1 VRRALSIV
9 LFPAILLLA
18 SGSTWSRD
26 VPPDR
31 ALSRS
36 FMPPRFRVEDP
47 GARARIRAWLHRETR
62 DSNQYVFTG
71 NTLRLNGDGLR
82 RLNADSMGGA
92 GPAPRLSG
100 ETPRQR
106 ARRALTRIAGRE
118 IEEDPVYAGE
128 DYTPDD
134 FSLQSTP
141 QWPLRNDG
149 TLPGAVAGLDIGMA
163 KVWERFDGDD
173 SIVIAVLDAGINF
186 YHPDLQGK
194 WFVNKAEANGIPDFD
209 DDGNGF
215 KDDSAGWDFVDG
227 DNRPLDSHGHGTQL
241 SGVIAARFDNGAG
254 IAGMLPRARILP
266 VRVLST
272 TGAGYSS
279 DIAAGM
285 RYAAK
290 MGADVINFSI
300 GIGSTSLDTVLR
312 NGFFV
317 ARDSGVIVA
326 AAAANDARNLNLQPR
341 APATYKLPNVYMVA
355 AHGQGGALSGFSNYG
370 DTAVDLAAPGENIV
384 TTTIPEAVELFRET
398 FEGTVQ
404 KWTFSSG
411 FAVGADT
418 LEGTKSLKWSSGNTA
433 TAVRDSVDLRGRIGG
448 QVSFMM
454 EFRPAGTG
462 QNADWVYVEACAA
475 VSCAL
480 TSAWTTLGI
489 VNAAVTGGTV
499 IALNAG
505 AMDGKLFR
513 LRFRADFVVTGTRAL
528 RIDDVRVKY
537 ADEHP
542 ARQANYVLTGGT
554 SLAAPYVAGYAALM
568 RVACARA
575 GVPFTRARMLAG
587 AVPEPQLAGKV
598 ITGGR
603 LDAAKGLDFYLR
615 TLPALRITDSNAVSW
630 SAGTP
635 TQYTLSVR
643 DSAGQALTGYA
654 YAVSSGTAAGT
665 LTGAQYNW
673 NPGSQTGTYTV
684 RFRAEKAP
692 LVLRKQ
698 ITFGVN
704 GATALAPASRASVLR
719 IGNRE
724 FLLPASA
731 FRREAHALRVE
742 FYGADGR
749 TLHVLTGDLRIPAGA
764 RRAEYRVSG
773 LSGVG
778 LRAWLDGAALPSKP
792 SE

>member
-1 VRRALSIV
+1 
-9 LFPAILLLA
+9 
-18 SGSTWSRD
+18 
-26 VPPDR
+26 
-31 ALSRS
+31 
-36 FMPPRFRVEDP
+36 MPPRFRVEDP
-47 GARARIRAWLHRETR
+47 EARARIRAWFQRETR
-62 DSNQYVFTG
+62 DSGQYVFSGT
-71 NTLRLNGDGLR
+71 TLRVNGDGLR
-82 RLNADSMGGA
+82 RLNADSTGGA
-92 GPAPRLSG
+92 GPAPRLAG
-100 ETPRQR
+100 DAPRQR
-106 ARRALTRIAGRE
+106 ARRGLTRIAGRE
-118 IEEDPVYAGE
+118 IEEDPVYGGE
-128 DYTPDD
+128 EYTPDD
-134 FSLQSTP
+134 LSLQSTP

-149 TLPGAVAGLDIGMA
+149 TLSGAVAGLDIGMSG
-163 KVWERFDGDD
+163 VWEKFDGDD

-215 KDDSAGWDFVDG
+215 KDDSTGWDFVDG
-227 DNRPLDSHGHGTQL
+227 DNRPHDSHGHGTQL

-300 GIGSTSLDTVLR
+300 GIGSTSLDTVLL

-326 AAAANDARNLNLQPR
+326 AAAANDTRNLNLQPR
-341 APATYKLPNVYMVA
+341 APGNFKLPNVYMVA
-355 AHGQGGALSGFSNYG
+355 SHGPGGALSGFSNYG
-370 DTAVDLAAPGENIV
+370 DTAVDLAAPGENII
-384 TTTIPEAVELFRET
+384 TTNIPEAVPLFRET
-398 FEGTVQ
+398 FEDTIRH
-404 KWTFSSG
+404 WTFGSG
-411 FAVGADT
+411 FAVGTDT
-418 LEGTKSLKWSSGNTA
+418 LEGTKSLKWSSGNAAAA
-433 TAVRDSVDLRGRIGG
+433 TRDSVDLRGRIGG

-454 EFRPAGTG
+454 EFRPAGFG

-475 VSCAL
+475 ASCVQ

-489 VNAAVTGGTV
+489 VNAAVTGRTV

-505 AMDGKLFR
+505 ALDGKLFR
-513 LRFRADFVVTGTRAL
+513 LRFRADFIVTGTRAL

-537 ADEHP
+537 ADEDP
-542 ARQANYVLTGGT
+542 ARQANYIVTGGT

-575 GVPFTRARMLAG
+575 GVPLTRERMLAG
-587 AVPEPQLAGKV
+587 AVAEPLLAGKV

-603 LDAAKGLDFYLR
+603 LDVAKGLDFYLR

-630 SAGTP
+630 SPGNP

-643 DSAGQALTGYA
+643 DSAGQPLAGYA

-665 LTGAQYNW
+665 LAGTQYNW

-684 RFRAEKAP
+684 RFRAEKPP

-719 IGNRE
+719 IGDRE

-731 FRREAHALRVE
+731 FRRGALALRVE
-742 FYGADGR
+742 FFGADGR
-749 TLHVLTGDLRIPAGA
+749 TLQVATGNLTLPAGA
-764 RRAEYRVSG
+764 RRVEYRVSG
-773 LSGVG
+773 FQGVG
-778 LRAWLDGAALPSKP
+778 LRAWLDGRPLAPARQ
-792 SE
+792 